1 MEYAV
6 VWHPEST
13 NLGDDLRTL
22 AAARLLP
29 RVDRVLDAR
38 SLDQPLPDLP
48 EGERVA
54 ALLSGAALAD
64 LSHWPPNQRIVPF
77 FAGLHLS
84 AEDAWGVPFTALD
97 GAGLKCL
104 AAHTPV
110 SCRDQRTAGL
120 LAGADVPHV
129 VSGCVTLTL
138 SRPAGVTAGEELYC
152 VDVPEA
158 VTEALRALV
167 GADVVRIVTH
177 QRTNDDLD
185 YARRMNA
192 AEALLRRYA
201 GARLVVTK
209 RLHCAMACLAIGT
222 PVILLYNSAYEDIRR
237 FAPMDGMMR
246 TLAEEDFLRELHEHG
261 LPTPPVPMD
270 VAPWRE
276 KLRSAVASGLRW
288 AETARLPLVPPEEA
302 QRWRVARLTRMASA
316 AAHKIRTLEEAQY
329 QELRGKLGLVMQEEA
344 VKAALEPLLAEPEVV
359 RALTRVAR
367 RRALMDVP
375 WYRRPVVARRFRRDR
390 GESGALLEDARRQLS
405 GLGWPEKKE

>member
-22 AAARLLP
+22 AAALLLP

-38 SLDQPLPDLP
+38 SLDQPLPYLP

-54 ALLSGAALAD
+54 ALLSGAALSD
-64 LSHWPPNQRIVPF
+64 LSHWPPDQRIVPV

-104 AAHTPV
+104 TTHTPV

-246 TLAEEDFLRELHEHG
+246 TLAEEDFLRELNEHG

-375 WYRRPVVARRFRRDR
+375 WYRRPVVARRIRRDR
-390 GESGALLEDARRQLS
+390 GASGALLEDARRQLS

>member
-54 ALLSGAALAD
+54 ALLSGAALFD
-64 LSHWPPNQRIVPF
+64 LSHWPPEAHVVPV

-84 AEDAWGVPFTALD
+84 AQDAWGVPFTALD

-110 SCRDQRTAGL
+110 SCRDARTAEL
-120 LAGADVPHV
+120 LTGAGVAHV

-138 SRPAGVTAGEELYC
+138 ARPEGVSAGDYLCC
-152 VDVPEA
+152 VDVPDA
-158 VTEALRALV
+158 VTEALRGLA
-167 GADVVRIVTH
+167 GADRVRVATH
-177 QRTNDDLD
+177 QREGDERD
-185 YARRMNA
+185 YARRMAA
-192 AEALLRRYA
+192 AEALLQLYA

-222 PVILLYNSAYEDIRR
+222 PVILLYNSAYEDVRR
-237 FAPMDGMMR
+237 FAPMDAMVR
-246 TLAEEDFLRELHEHG
+246 ACAEEDFLRELRMNG
-261 LPTPPVPMD
+261 LPQPPVLAD
-270 VAPWRE
+270 VTPWQD
-276 KLRSAVASGLRW
+276 KLRRAVASGLAW
-288 AETARLPLVPPEEA
+288 AETARLPLVSPEEA
-302 QRWRVARLTRMASA
+302 RRWRVARLERMAA
-316 AAHKIRTLEEAQY
+316 AAARKIRTLEEAQY
-329 QELRGKLGLVMQEEA
+329 RELHGKLGLVMREEA

-359 RALTRVAR
+359 RAMTRVDR
-367 RRALMDVP
+367 RRALAGLP
-375 WYRRPVVARRFRRDR
+375 WYRRALAMCGFRRNGNASSDVA
-390 GESGALLEDARRQLS
+390 EEARRQLA